1 MNFGSLPKVN
11 RTKFGGQTCR
21 NARRME
27 RTKRAW
33 TTGRTQRSQVPPRF
47 MSKAPS
53 ALNPNAL
60 SRAVCCALRLVFAS
74 GLFNRP
80 AITFSQGPGVLVAC
94 GTSDPCFPPLFITST
109 DPFTLAPPF
118 ILTSFETFL
127 SNYKYD
133 RHALLVRADLNSRY
147 EQELPLLPLPIVG
160 HIISLVLAFF
170 HPFPRRQPSCLKSF
184 CLFRCFFVYLA
195 TEVALDKGCFAL
207 NAFYISIKPCCISLT
222 WFFLSSEVPLTYNK
236 RVVELETVQTHTPTP
251 ANANADRKRTRK
263 HVLSKQSRACA
274 FGGVKHFWTLLHS
287 IVPNKAKKSKH
298 QAAAVKRAEEEL
310 EHVNN
315 PPQPSTSTVAPQQEA
330 EPKMMAHKNSL
341 SSTISRENPEK
352 VKDEAVRLVRSKTEH
367 ATRMFKGEREG
378 LHEAIMNS
386 FSKTAIQWFVRRPN
400 YSEEDLEKEIR
411 DTLHTFSRFLVEWRL
426 GHLMIPALI
435 YTERYFTILRRINDQ
450 FIFDLFMTRYAHSP
464 F

>member
-1 MNFGSLPKVN
+1 
-11 RTKFGGQTCR
+11 
-21 NARRME
+21 
-27 RTKRAW
+27 
-33 TTGRTQRSQVPPRF
+33 
-47 MSKAPS
+47 
-53 ALNPNAL
+53 
-60 SRAVCCALRLVFAS
+60 
-74 GLFNRP
+74 
-80 AITFSQGPGVLVAC
+80 
-94 GTSDPCFPPLFITST
+94 
-109 DPFTLAPPF
+109 
-118 ILTSFETFL
+118 
-127 SNYKYD
+127 
-133 RHALLVRADLNSRY
+133 
-147 EQELPLLPLPIVG
+147 
-160 HIISLVLAFF
+160 
-170 HPFPRRQPSCLKSF
+170 
-184 CLFRCFFVYLA
+184 
-195 TEVALDKGCFAL
+195 
-207 NAFYISIKPCCISLT
+207 
-222 WFFLSSEVPLTYNK
+222 
-236 RVVELETVQTHTPTP
+236 VELETVQTHTPTP

-274 FGGVKHFWTLLHS
+274 FGGVKQFWTLLHS
-287 IVPNKAKKSKH
+287 IVPHKAKKSKH

-310 EHVNN
+310 EHVSN
-315 PPQPSTSTVAPQQEA
+315 PPQPSTSTVAPKQEA

-450 FIFDLFMTRYAHSP
+450 FIFDLFMTSVVLAIKFWHDQIITNVTYSKMFDILTHILCYNELNFLHAVDYDLNLEEDDVRQFKRRFLYGLPDATNGKEKC
-464 F
+464 